1 MVSHADPL
9 KLEAEAAS
17 WLARLHS
24 SRKSPNT
31 KSAFRAWLAESEA
44 HRQAF
49 ERATEIW
56 DMLPSVAGNHL
67 VSGRRA
73 QAGRMRHIATPGAS
87 RRVALAAA
95 LAAVLVLAPLWW
107 ETRPPVYETRV
118 GEQQVVIL
126 ADHSRV
132 ALNTNSELQ
141 VKYSKAE
148 RRVVLDHG
156 EALFEVSHD
165 LARPFLVVSGD
176 EVVRAVG
183 TKFVVRREGGET
195 RVTLLEGKVQVFGP
209 SAPRRAPLAVLTPG
223 QRLTVTPDAGAEL
236 DRPSSID
243 AVTAWRRGEIVF
255 DNSSLIDAAE
265 ELNRYS
271 DNHLVIAD
279 PKIASL
285 RVSGVFSTKDVPE
298 VAKAFASLYGLRV
311 EQDGKNYKLK
321 SG

>member
-1 MVSHADPL
+1 MVTPADRA

-31 KSAFRAWLAESEA
+31 ESAFRAWLGESEA
-44 HRQAF
+44 HRHAF

-56 DMLPSVAGNHL
+56 DMLPSVAGNFHA
-67 VSGRRA
+67 SAPQPERAWPTRRA
-73 QAGRMRHIATPGAS
+73 PQRARA
-87 RRVALAAA
+87 VLAAA
-95 LAAVLVLAPLWW
+95 VAALLAVTPFWW
-107 ETRPPVYETRV
+107 ESRPFVYETKV
-118 GEQQVVIL
+118 GEQQVL
-126 ADHSRV
+126 TLSDRSRV
-132 ALNTNSELQ
+132 ALNTNSEIE
-141 VKYSKAE
+141 VRYSKAE

-165 LARPFLVVSGD
+165 RARPFLVVSGD

-183 TKFVVRREGGET
+183 TRFVVRRDGGET

-209 SAPRRAPLAVLTPG
+209 SAPRRAPLAVLAPG

-271 DNHLVIAD
+271 DIHLVIAD
-279 PKIASL
+279 PQIASL

-298 VAKAFASLYGLRV
+298 VAKAFASLYGLKV
-311 EQDGKNYKLK
+311 EQDGKNYKLR

>member
-1 MVSHADPL
+1 MTPTDHL
-9 KLEAEAAS
+9 KLQAEAAS

-24 SRKSPNT
+24 SAKSPNT
-31 KSAFRAWLAESEA
+31 ESAFRAWLAESEA
-44 HRQAF
+44 HQQAF

-56 DMLPSVAGNHL
+56 DMLPSVAGNY
-67 VSGRRA
+67 VS
-73 QAGRMRHIATPGAS
+73 AS
-87 RRVALAAA
+87 RPDRRRDIAAPRPSWRVAVAAA
-95 LAAVLVLAPLWW
+95 VGAVLVLGPLWW
-107 ETRPPVYETRV
+107 ETRPLAYETKV
-118 GEQQVVIL
+118 GEQQVVML

-132 ALNTNSELQ
+132 ALNTNSELEIR
-141 VKYSKAE
+141 YSKAE

-165 LARPFLVVSGD
+165 VARPFLVVSGD
-176 EVVRAVG
+176 DIVRAVG
-183 TKFVVRREGGET
+183 TKFVVRRDSGET

-209 SAPRRAPLAVLTPG
+209 SAPRRAPLAVLAPG

-236 DRPSSID
+236 DKPSSLD

-279 PKIASL
+279 PAIASL